1 MFQQYFNEQILF
13 IVFIVFASAAT
24 IQLIYFWFFYSRL
37 AFGHDKGVSVQKLPV
52 SVVIC
57 ARNEYQN
64 LVDFLPGILEQ
75 DYPEFEVVV
84 VNDAS
89 DDETIYLLR
98 DYAKKYPNLKIVDLT
113 ESLNN
118 FKGKKFPL
126 SIGIKSA
133 QHEIILLTD
142 ADCMA
147 ASPDWIDRMQ
157 SRYHDSSVEIVLGYG
172 GYKKGKGMI
181 NKLIRFDTMRVAM
194 SYLSFALAGIPYMGV
209 GRNLSYR
216 KSLFYK
222 NKGFIS
228 HYGIPSGDDDLFI
241 NQVANCQNTRIE
253 VSEASFTLSSPKTTW
268 FEWIRQ
274 KRRHLSTVG
283 YYKFYHKVLLF
294 LNPLSETL
302 FYTGF
307 LFLAI
312 LFYQP
317 LWIFPLFGARLFSSA
332 FIYKRTMMRL
342 KETNFWLLIPFF
354 ELFFLFFHAFS
365 FLTKSFNRGK
375 YWK

>member
-1 MFQQYFNEQILF
+1 MLHQLFNEQLLF
-13 IVFIVFASAAT
+13 IVFAVFCAAT
-24 IQLIYFWFFYSRL
+24 LLQLLYFWFFYSRI
-37 AFGHDKGVSVQKLPV
+37 AFGHDKNVSVQKHPV

-57 ARNEYQN
+57 ARNEYEN
-64 LVDFLPGILEQ
+64 LFAFLPSILDQ
-75 DYPEFEVVV
+75 NYPEFEVVV

-98 DYAKKYPNLKIVDLT
+98 DFAKKYSNLKIVDLT
-113 ESLNN
+113 ESLNS

-133 QHEIILLTD
+133 QHEILLLTD
-142 ADCMA
+142 ADCVP
-147 ASPDWIDRMQ
+147 ASPDWIDRIQ
-157 SRYHDSSVEIVLGYG
+157 SRYHDSSIEVVLGYG
-172 GYKKGKGMI
+172 AYQKSKGLL
-181 NKLIRFDTMRVAM
+181 NKLIRFDTMRIAM
-194 SYLSFALAGIPYMGV
+194 SYLSLALAGISYMGV

-228 HYGIPSGDDDLFI
+228 HYRIPSGDDDLFI
-241 NQVANCQNTRIE
+241 NQVANSKNTRIE
-253 VSEASFTLSSPKTTW
+253 ISPESFTLSAPKTTW
-268 FEWIRQ
+268 AEWISQ

-283 YYKFYHKVLLF
+283 HYRFYHKVLLF
-294 LNPLSETL
+294 LYPLSEIL
-302 FYTGF
+302 FYTTF

-317 LWIFPLFGARLFSSA
+317 LWLFPIFGSRLFSSA
-332 FIYKRTMMRL
+332 FIYKRIMHRL
-342 KETNFWLLIPFF
+342 NETNFWLLIPFF
-354 ELFFLFFHAFS
+354 EIFFVFFHAYS
-365 FLTKSFNRGK
+365 FLTKRINRGK

>member
-1 MFQQYFNEQILF
+1 MLQQYFNEQILF
-13 IVFIVFASAAT
+13 IVFIVFASATAL
-24 IQLIYFWFFYSRL
+24 QLIYFWFFYSRL
-37 AFGHDKGVSVQKLPV
+37 AFGHDKNVSEQKLPV

-57 ARNEYQN
+57 ARNEYEN
-64 LVDFLPGILEQ
+64 LLAFLPGILEQ

-98 DYAKKYPNLKIVDLT
+98 DYAKKYPDLRIVDLT

-133 QHEIILLTD
+133 QNEIILLTD

-147 ASPDWIDRMQ
+147 ASPGWIDRMQ
-157 SRYHDSSVEIVLGYG
+157 SRYHNSSVEVVLGYG
-172 GYKKGKGMI
+172 GYKKGKGLI

-194 SYLSFALAGIPYMGV
+194 SYLSYALSGIPYMGV

-228 HYGIPSGDDDLFI
+228 HYDIPSGDDDLFI
-241 NQVANCQNTRIE
+241 NQVANNKNTRIE
-253 VSEASFTLSSPKTTW
+253 VSKESFTLSAPKTTW
-268 FEWIRQ
+268 DEWIRQ

-283 YYKFYHKVLLF
+283 YYKFHHKVLLF
-294 LNPLSETL
+294 MYPLSEIV
-302 FYTGF
+302 FYSCF

-312 LFYQP
+312 LLYQP
-317 LWIFPLFGARLFSSA
+317 LWLFPIFASRLISSA
-332 FIYKRTMMRL
+332 LIYKRTMMRL
-342 KETNFWLLIPFF
+342 GETNFWLLIPFF

-365 FLTKSFNRGK
+365 FLTKSLNRGK

>member
-1 MFQQYFNEQILF
+1 MLHQLFTEQILF
-13 IVFIVFASAAT
+13 IVFAVFGVAT
-24 IQLIYFWFFYSRL
+24 LFQLVYFWVFYSRI
-37 AFGHDKGVSVQKLPV
+37 AFGHDKNVSDQKLPV
-52 SVVIC
+52 SVVVC

-64 LVDFLPGILEQ
+64 LLTFLPSILEQ

-98 DYAKKYPNLKIVDLT
+98 DFAKKYPNLKIVDLT
-113 ESLNN
+113 ESLNS

-133 QHEIILLTD
+133 QHEILLLTD
-142 ADCMA
+142 ADCVP
-147 ASPDWIDRMQ
+147 ASPGWIDRIQ
-157 SRYHDSSVEIVLGYG
+157 SRYHDSSIEVVLGYG
-172 GYKKGKGMI
+172 GYQKSKGLL
-181 NKLIRFDTMRVAM
+181 NKLIRFDTMRIAM

-241 NQVANCQNTRIE
+241 NEVANSQNTRIE
-253 VSEASFTLSSPKTTW
+253 ISPDSFTLSAPKKTW
-268 FEWIRQ
+268 VEWISQ

-283 YYKFYHKVLLF
+283 NYRFYHKVLLF
-294 LNPLSETL
+294 LYPLSEIL
-302 FYTGF
+302 FYTTF

-317 LWIFPLFGARLFSSA
+317 LWLFPIFCSRLFSST
-332 FIYKRTMMRL
+332 FIYKRIMKRL
-342 KETNFWLLIPFF
+342 NETNFWLLIPFF
-354 ELFFLFFHAFS
+354 EIFFVFFHAYS
-365 FLTKSFNRGK
+365 FLTKRINRGK

>member
-13 IVFIVFASAAT
+13 IVFIVFATAAT
-24 IQLIYFWFFYSRL
+24 IQLIYYWFFYSRL

-147 ASPDWIDRMQ
+147 ASPEWIDRMQ
-157 SRYHDSSVEIVLGYG
+157 SRYHDSSVEVVLGYG
-172 GYKKGKGMI
+172 GYKKGKGII

-228 HYGIPSGDDDLFI
+228 HYRIPSGDDDLFI
-241 NQVANCQNTRIE
+241 NQVANCRNTRIE
-253 VSEASFTLSSPKTTW
+253 VSEPSFTLSAPKTSW
-268 FEWIRQ
+268 YEWIRQ

-283 YYKFYHKVLLF
+283 HYRFYHKVLLF
-294 LNPLSETL
+294 LYPLSEVL

-317 LWIFPLFGARLFSSA
+317 VWVYSLFGVRLFSSA
-332 FIYKRTMMRL
+332 FIYKRTMLRL
-342 KETNFWLLIPFF
+342 NETNFWLLIPFF